1 MKDKLYKKLF
11 KEQKSKSPKQVIAE
25 MILRRQCDHKR
36 EGKKGEKPNW
46 ETYNVTENGEAKT
59 MAVCSNPLCACSKK
73 KDAICLDPLDPE
85 EIKEHAKY
93 MINVFEV
100 LKINNLSLAEFGV
113 LLYFADR
120 KNTKSL
126 EDLSYSLWEKGYLTK
141 EVENYSFEVH
151 SFEKLQTILAESTNE
166 DSVNKRAEEL
176 ADKLRN
182 IYPKGKIPNTN
193 YYYKSNK
200 SDIINKLKTFFN
212 KYGVQYTDEQII
224 NATQKYVNSFNGN
237 YTYLKLLK
245 YFIWKDERLK
255 GESVQSLL
263 ADFIENENVED
274 ISNSDWTATLR

>member
-1 MKDKLYKKLF
+1 MKYFID
-11 KEQKSKSPKQVIAE
+11 
-25 MILRRQCDHKR
+25 
-36 EGKKGEKPNW
+36 
-46 ETYNVTENGEAKT
+46 T
-59 MAVCSNPLCACSKK
+59 
-73 KDAICLDPLDPE
+73 
-85 EIKEHAKY
+85 
-93 MINVFEV
+93 EV

-212 KYGVQYTDEQII
+212 KYGTQYTDEQII